1 MDTNIAIIELK
12 NDINALL
19 ERLNKLENIEE
30 NRNEIERIKIELG
43 QLNNRVIQLEQ
54 RFNPVRN
61 NLPPQI
67 NYGYQRQNTYGQ
79 EQGYGQGYGA
89 VQGQVSNLP
98 PNIPNSQSTGNK
110 NSETNFEK
118 SIGTNVMSVLAAV
131 LIFIGIVSLTA
142 IVYKNFSNTAKSV
155 LMLSVTLLVS
165 AIGLGLL
172 EKKRS
177 IFNYSILAIGVGGV
191 YISLIASGVMDVLNL
206 YILTVLVIG
215 WTCLVHWQNLRY
227 NAFVIYLIEL
237 IGFEIAIMF
246 GLAGIKDSY
255 GTGLTLI
262 LCNIIYLELLSRSYK
277 LKPNLSNILDIII
290 GLSRIRLVLIIIH
303 VIDEGQ
309 GIDILSVYMIFIVL
323 IMVAC
328 TLISIK
334 SLLKKSTLV
343 FHIIISFIVVLSSA
357 GILTYKINTMTHGVI
372 GIISNSNMLILAT
385 LLYCFYINIIGLRK
399 INAEISKNVTYV
411 IMIFGYMFGG
421 MYGLLLSN
429 LNYIIGDNSSINHII
444 PIYFSILLDTTVLI
458 FTLLVLKHT
467 KDIFYKRLGLL
478 FTFMHSISTLI
489 WMMIN
494 IDYRV
499 SLISGIVII
508 IISCVELIVMIRI
521 VSKYL
526 EELIKNKSILNKALF
541 GFSFNMNMSICVI
554 IPVKVWLHDIIKIDY
569 SSITA
574 IILVAVA
581 VYRLYY
587 SSLNYCSDFKSIKE
601 IFDTKINNKYDWSY
615 ITFLIVNTLLI
626 AVNILCGIESW
637 DMIDILL
644 ITLSI
649 LILTF
654 IGSTKILKQSNYCGI
669 ILGIK
674 YAVVLKLLIL
684 MWNKSLGLSIPSI
697 IYSVLL
703 LTMCISFILT
713 GWMIKNKS
721 LRMFGLFGTMYSIFK
736 LLFMDIY
743 FDNPLIKTFAFI
755 ISGIL
760 CALIVWLYD
769 RMNKEDIRENHE

>member
-30 NRNEIERIKIELG
+30 NRNEIGRIKIELG

-67 NYGYQRQNTYGQ
+67 NYGYQRQNT
-79 EQGYGQGYGA
+79 YGQGYGA

-246 GLAGIKDSY
+246 GLASIKDSY

-290 GLSRIRLVLIIIH
+290 GLSRIRLVLIIIP

-309 GIDILSVYMIFIVL
+309 GIDKLSVYMIFIVL

-508 IISCVELIVMIRI
+508 IISCIELIVMIRI

-769 RMNKEDIRENHE
+769 RMNKEDSRENHE

>member
-30 NRNEIERIKIELG
+30 NRNEIGRIKIELG

-67 NYGYQRQNTYGQ
+67 NYGYQRQNT
-79 EQGYGQGYGA
+79 YGQGYGA

-246 GLAGIKDSY
+246 GLASIKDSY

-290 GLSRIRLVLIIIH
+290 GLSRIRLVLIIIP

-309 GIDILSVYMIFIVL
+309 GIDKLSVYMIFIVL

-508 IISCVELIVMIRI
+508 IISCIELIVMIRI

-703 LTMCISFILT
+703 LTMRISFILT

-769 RMNKEDIRENHE
+769 RMNKEDSRENHE

>member
-1 MDTNIAIIELK
+1 MQ
-12 NDINALL
+12 
-19 ERLNKLENIEE
+19 
-30 NRNEIERIKIELG
+30 G
-43 QLNNRVIQLEQ
+43 QGQ
-54 RFNPVRN
+54 R
-61 NLPPQI
+61 
-67 NYGYQRQNTYGQ
+67 YGYRGSTS
-79 EQGYGQGYGA
+79 
-89 VQGQVSNLP
+89 VSNLP
-98 PNIPNSQSTGNK
+98 PNIPNNQSTGNK

-155 LMLSVTLLVS
+155 LILSVTLLVS

-206 YILTVLVIG
+206 YVLTILVIG

-246 GLAGIKDSY
+246 GLASIKDSY

-262 LCNIIYLELLSRSYK
+262 LCNIIYLELLSKSYK

-290 GLSRIRLVLIIIH
+290 GLSRIRLVLLITP

-309 GIDILSVYMIFIVL
+309 GLDIVSIYLIFIALVMIGCAL
-323 IMVAC
+323 
-328 TLISIK
+328 LSIK
-334 SLLKKSTLV
+334 NLIKKNTMVL
-343 FHIIISFIVVLSSA
+343 HIIISFIVVILSV
-357 GILTYKINTMTHGVI
+357 GILNYKINTMTHGVI
-372 GIISNSNMLILAT
+372 GITSNSNMLILAT

-399 INAEISKNVTYV
+399 INAEISRNVTYI
-411 IMIFGYMFGG
+411 IMIFGYMIGG
-421 MYGLLLSN
+421 IYGLFLSN

-444 PIYFSILLDTTVLI
+444 PIYFNIILDTTILI
-458 FTLLVLKHT
+458 LTLLVLKHT

-489 WMMIN
+489 WMLIN

-499 SLISGIVII
+499 SILSGIVII
-508 IISCVELIVMIRI
+508 IISCVELIVMLRI
-521 VSKYL
+521 VPKYL
-526 EELIKNKSILNKALF
+526 KEFVKNKSVLNKALF

-554 IPVKVWLHDIIKIDY
+554 ILIKVWLHDIIKIDY
-569 SSITA
+569 ISITA
-574 IILVAVA
+574 IILLAIA
-581 VYRLYY
+581 GYRLYY
-587 SSLNYCSDFKSIKE
+587 SSLNYCSDFNSIKE
-601 IFDTKINNKYDWSY
+601 IFDTKLNNKYDWSY
-615 ITFLIVNTLLI
+615 ITFLTVNTLLI

-674 YAVVLKLLIL
+674 YAVVLKLLLL

-713 GWMIKNKS
+713 GWIIKNKS

-736 LLFMDIY
+736 LLFMDIC

-755 ISGIL
+755 ISGML

-769 RMNKEDIRENHE
+769 RMNKEDNKENHE

>member
-1 MDTNIAIIELK
+1 MNTTIIELK
-12 NDINALL
+12 NDINSLL
-19 ERLNKLENIEE
+19 ERLNKLENMEE

-43 QLNNRVIQLEQ
+43 QLNNRVLQLEESL
-54 RFNPVRN
+54 NPVRS

-79 EQGYGQGYGA
+79 
-89 VQGQVSNLP
+89 GQVSNLP
-98 PNIPNSQSTGNK
+98 PNIPNSQNIKNK
-110 NSETNFEK
+110 NSEANFEK
-118 SIGTNVMSVLAAV
+118 SIGTNVMSVLAAM
-131 LIFIGIVSLTA
+131 LIFTGIVSLTA
-142 IVYKNFSNTAKSV
+142 IVYKNFSETAKSI
-155 LMLSVTLLVS
+155 LIISVTLLVS
-165 AIGLGLL
+165 AIGFGLL
-172 EKKRS
+172 QKKRS
-177 IFNYSILAIGVGGV
+177 IFNYSVLAIGVGGV
-191 YISLIASGVMDVLNL
+191 YISLIASGVMGVLNL
-206 YILTVLVIG
+206 YILTALVIG

-227 NAFVIYLIEL
+227 NAFIIYLIEL

-246 GLAGIKDSY
+246 GLASIKDSY
-255 GTGLTLI
+255 GIGLTLI
-262 LCNIIYLELLSRSYK
+262 LCNIIYLELLSKSYK

-290 GLSRIRLVLIIIH
+290 GLSRIRLVLLITP

-309 GIDILSVYMIFIVL
+309 GLDIVSIYLIFIALVMIGCAL
-323 IMVAC
+323 
-328 TLISIK
+328 LSIK
-334 SLLKKSTLV
+334 NLIKKNILV
-343 FHIIISFIVVLSSA
+343 LHIIISFIVVILSV
-357 GILTYKINTMTHGVI
+357 GILNYKINTMSHDVI
-372 GIISNSNMLILAT
+372 SIISNSNMMILAT

-399 INAEISKNVTYV
+399 INVEISRNITYI
-411 IMIFGYMFGG
+411 IMIFGCIFGG
-421 MYGLLLSN
+421 MYGLFLSN
-429 LNYIIGDNSSINHII
+429 LDYIIGDNSNINYII
-444 PIYFSILLDTTVLI
+444 PIYFNILLDTTILI
-458 FTLLVLKHT
+458 LILLVLKYT

-489 WMMIN
+489 WIT
-494 IDYRV
+494 IDVDYKV
-499 SLISGIVII
+499 GILSGILIVIVG
-508 IISCVELIVMIRI
+508 CVELIILLRI
-521 VSKYL
+521 LPKYL

-769 RMNKEDIRENHE
+769 RMNKEDSRENHE